1 MIRLT
6 VLYNLAPD
14 QDEET
19 FLRWRLGEHQHE
31 NATQPGVVRTD
42 FGMAV
47 GVWPDGSPI
56 PYRFMTTADWPD
68 MESFRAAFYSPQQ
81 QADLI
86 KNRHML
92 TDAVFLVTEILTST
106 ETSA

>member
-14 QDEET
+14 QDEEA

-47 GVWPDGSPI
+47 GAWPDGTPI

-68 MESFRAAFYSPQQ
+68 MESFRAAFYSPEQ
-81 QADLI
+81 QADLF
-86 KNRHML
+86 KNRHKL
-92 TDAVFLVTEILTST
+92 GDAIFLVTEILTST
-106 ETSA
+106 EN